1 MMRRIS
7 FIVFCLSLL
16 FGCGEQQKF
25 IVLGEV
31 DGMEGDTLFLAA
43 RNIEGQWD
51 TLGVA
56 VVGSGIFRFEGSV
69 PRPLI
74 AIKTSGVAFVFGES
88 IFSYLFE

>member
-56 VVGSGIFRFEGSV
+56 VVGSGIFRFEGTST
-69 PRPLI
+69 RE
-74 AIKTSGVAFVFGES
+74 IKTSGVAFVFGES